1 MGRSFFAYFFRKG
14 AEHMADSDFGLK
26 IGIEGEREFK
36 AGLRDINQQFKVLG
50 SEMKLVESQF
60 NKQDRSV
67 SALTSRN
74 EVLTRQITEQ
84 KEKIELL
91 RKALENSAESFGE
104 NDQRTKQWTVQLN
117 NAQAQLN
124 NMEREL
130 KDNEKAI
137 DGVGDEFQSAEK
149 KADGFGDEVKEA
161 AKKADD
167 ANDRFRKLGDTLKTI
182 GRALAIGLVAI
193 GTAAIAAG
201 TALVGMTVDAAAYAD
216 EMLTQSSI
224 TGMSVE
230 KLQAYSYA
238 ADLVDVSLETMTG
251 SMAKNIKS
259 MSNASQGSAK
269 FAEAYDKLGVS
280 VTNADGTLR
289 DSETVYWEAID
300 ALKGVANETERDA
313 LAMQLFGKSAQDLNP
328 LIEQGSEGIAAL
340 TEEAKRMGAVLSEES
355 IAKLGQFDDSV
366 QRLKQ
371 GSLAAKRVMG
381 TVLLPQLQT
390 LADSGVSLLGQFT
403 SGLVDAGGD
412 FNKISQVIGD
422 TVGGAVNALM
432 QGLPQFIQVGMQII
446 TSIGSALI
454 DNMDIIVDGAKTICT
469 SLLNG
474 LIDALPDL
482 TEGAL
487 DLVLALTR
495 GILDNLPRL
504 VEAAVIMIASLTKGI
519 GDALPELIPAIV
531 KAVIL
536 IVTTLLEN
544 IDQVIEAGMSILLGL
559 IEGII
564 NALPVLIEAMP
575 QLIVAIVECL
585 IENLPQIL
593 FAGVRV
599 IGALIQ
605 GIVGAVPQLSSN
617 MPRVVSS
624 IVSGVSRA
632 ISSVVE
638 IGKNIVSG
646 LWQGIQ
652 SMGQWIQ
659 DKIGS
664 LFRSVINGAKKV
676 LGIHSPSTV
685 FAGIGE
691 NMGLGLGGGFT
702 DAMRS
707 VEEDM
712 KRAIPTKFDGLN
724 IDVGAV
730 AKSPTASKGSNVV
743 ADAGNVENKYEIVIN
758 NPKPEAASD
767 SVRTTLLKHSY
778 GLA

>member
-1 MGRSFFAYFFRKG
+1 MGN
-14 AEHMADSDFGLK
+14 DDFGLK

-36 AGLRDINQQFKVLG
+36 SALRDINQQFKVLG

-60 NKQDRSV
+60 DKQDRSV

-74 EVLTRQITEQ
+74 EVLNRQIAEQ
-84 KEKIELL
+84 KDKVELL
-91 RKALENSAESFGE
+91 RRALENSSDSFGE
-104 NDQRTKQWTVQLN
+104 NDKRTQQWAVQLN

-130 KDNEKAI
+130 KSNEKAI
-137 DGVGDEFQSAEK
+137 DGVGDEFQDAEK

-161 AKKADD
+161 SNKADD

-201 TALVGMTVDAAAYAD
+201 TALVKMTVDAAAYAD

-269 FAEAYDKLGVS
+269 FTEAYKKLGVT

-289 DSETVYWEAID
+289 DSEAVYWEAID
-300 ALKGVANETERDA
+300 ALGQVANETERDA

-328 LIEQGSEGIAAL
+328 LIAQGSEGIAAL
-340 TEEAKRMGAVLSEES
+340 TEEAKRMGAVLSEDA
-355 IAKLGQFDDSV
+355 IARLGQFDDSV

-371 GSLAAKRVMG
+371 GALAAKRVMG

-432 QGLPQFIQVGMQII
+432 QGLPQFIQVGMQIV

-495 GILDNLPRL
+495 GILDNLPKL
-504 VEAAVIMIASLTKGI
+504 VEAAVIMIASLVKGI

-531 KAVIL
+531 KAVVL

-544 IDQVIEAGMSILLGL
+544 IDLIIEAGMSILLGL

-564 NALPVLIEAMP
+564 AAIPVLIEAMP
-575 QLIVAIVECL
+575 QLITAIVECL

-605 GIVGAVPQLSSN
+605 GIVGAIPQLSSSL
-617 MPRVVSS
+617 PRVNTA
-624 IVSGVSRA
+624 IVNGISNA
-632 ISSVVE
+632 ISSVVQ
-638 IGKNIVSG
+638 IGKNIMQG

-664 LFRSVINGAKKV
+664 LLRNVINSAKNV
-676 LGIHSPSTV
+676 LGVHSKSTV
-685 FAGIGE
+685 FAEIGG
-691 NMGLGLGGGFT
+691 NMGLGLGSGFT
-702 DAMRS
+702 DAMKF
-707 VEEDM
+707 VEEDIR
-712 KRAIPTKFDGLN
+712 KAIPTKFDGLN
-724 IDVGAV
+724 IDVNAV
-730 AKSPTASKGSNVV
+730 GKSPSSSNGRESI
-743 ADAGNVENKYEIVIN
+743 AQAGNVENKYEIVIN

-767 SVRTTLLKHSY
+767 SIRTTLLKHSY

>member
-1 MGRSFFAYFFRKG
+1 
-14 AEHMADSDFGLK
+14 MADDFGLK

-36 AGLRDINQQFKVLG
+36 AALKDINQQFKVLG

-60 NKQDRSV
+60 DKQDRSV

-74 EVLTRQITEQ
+74 EVLTRQIAEQ

-91 RKALENSAESFGE
+91 RRALENSAESFGE

-137 DGVGDEFQSAEK
+137 DGVGDEFQDAEK

-161 AKKADD
+161 ANKADD
-167 ANDRFRKLGDTLKTI
+167 ARERFRKLGDTLKTI

-201 TALVGMTVDAAAYAD
+201 TALLKTTVDAAAYAD

-238 ADLVDVSLETMTG
+238 AELVDVSLETMTS

-269 FAEAYDKLGVS
+269 FADAYKELGVS

-289 DSETVYWEAID
+289 DSEAVYWEVID
-300 ALKGVANETERDA
+300 ALGNVSNETERDA

-328 LIEQGSEGIAAL
+328 LIAQGSEGIAAL

-355 IAKLGQFDDSV
+355 IEKLGQFDDSV

-371 GSLAAKRVMG
+371 GSLAAKRVIG

-403 SGLVDAGGD
+403 AGLVDAGGD
-412 FNKISQVIGD
+412 FKKISQVIGD

-432 QGLPQFIQVGMQII
+432 QGLPQFIQVGMQIV

-454 DNMDIIVDGAKTICT
+454 DNMDIIVEGAKTICV
-469 SLLNG
+469 SLLDG
-474 LIDALPDL
+474 LIEALPAIA
-482 TEGAL
+482 EGAL
-487 DLVLALTR
+487 DLVLALAQ
-495 GILDNLPRL
+495 GILDNLPKL
-504 VEAAVIMIASLTKGI
+504 VEAAVLMIASLVKGI
-519 GDALPELIPAIV
+519 GDVLPELIPAIV
-531 KAVIL
+531 KAIVL

-544 IDQVIEAGMSILLGL
+544 MDQVIEAGMSILLGL

-564 NALPVLIEAMP
+564 NAIPVLIEAIP

-599 IGALIQ
+599 IMALIQ
-605 GIVGAVPQLSSN
+605 GIVGAIPQLGSSL
-617 MPRVVSS
+617 PRVNSA
-624 IVSGVSRA
+624 IVNGLSNA
-632 ISSVVE
+632 ISSVVQ
-638 IGKNIVSG
+638 IGKNIIQG

-659 DKIGS
+659 DKIGN
-664 LFRSVINGAKKV
+664 LLRNVINSAKNV
-676 LGIHSPSTV
+676 LGVHSASTV
-685 FAGIGE
+685 FAGIGG
-691 NMGLGLGGGFT
+691 NMGLGLGVGFA

-712 KRAIPTKFDGLN
+712 KKAIPTKFDGLN
-724 IDVGAV
+724 IDVSAV
-730 AKSPTASKGSNVV
+730 TKTPSSLNERAS
-743 ADAGNVENKYEIVIN
+743 AAQAGNVENRYEIVVN
-758 NPKPEAASD
+758 NPKPETASD
-767 SVRTTLLKHSY
+767 SIRTTLLKHSY

>member
-1 MGRSFFAYFFRKG
+1 
-14 AEHMADSDFGLK
+14 MADDFGLK

-36 AGLRDINQQFKVLG
+36 AALKDINQQFKVLG

-60 NKQDRSV
+60 DKQDRSV
-67 SALTSRN
+67 SALTARN

-84 KEKIELL
+84 KDKIELL

-161 AKKADD
+161 ANKSDD
-167 ANDRFRKLGDTLKTI
+167 ANERFRKLGDTLKTI
-182 GRALAIGLVAI
+182 GRALAVGIVAI

-216 EMLTQSSI
+216 DMLTQSSI

-280 VTNADGTLR
+280 VTNTDGTLR
-289 DSETVYWEAID
+289 DSDTVYWEVID
-300 ALKGVANETERDA
+300 ALKGVSNETERDA

-328 LIEQGSEGIAAL
+328 LIAQGSEGIAAL
-340 TEEAKRMGAVLSEES
+340 TEEAKRMGAVLSADAIER
-355 IAKLGQFDDSV
+355 LGQFDDSV

-432 QGLPQFIQVGMQII
+432 QGLPQFIQVGMQIV

-454 DNMDIIVDGAKTICT
+454 DNMDIIVEGAKTIGV

-474 LIDALPDL
+474 LIDALPSL
-482 TEGAL
+482 AEGAL
-487 DLVLALTR
+487 DLVLALAQ
-495 GILDNLPRL
+495 GILDNLPKL
-504 VEAAVIMIASLTKGI
+504 VEAAVTMIASLAKGL

-531 KAVIL
+531 QAVIL

-544 IDQVIEAGMSILLGL
+544 IDQVIEAGISILLGL

-575 QLIVAIVECL
+575 QLITAIVTCL
-585 IENLPQIL
+585 INNLPQIL
-593 FAGVRV
+593 SAGVRV

-605 GIVGAVPQLSSN
+605 GIVGSIPQLSSN

-624 IVSGVSRA
+624 VVSGVSKA
-632 ISSVVE
+632 VASVVDV
-638 IGKNIVSG
+638 GKNIVSG

-664 LFRSVINGAKKV
+664 LFRSVINGAKSV

-691 NMGLGLGGGFT
+691 NMGLGLGVGFT

-707 VEEDM
+707 VEEEM

-730 AKSPTASKGSNVV
+730 VKSPVSSSTSSSA
-743 ADAGNVENKYEIVIN
+743 AQAGNVENKYEIVVN
-758 NPKPEAASD
+758 NPKPEPASD
-767 SVRTTLLKHSY
+767 SIRTTLLKHSY

>member
-1 MGRSFFAYFFRKG
+1 
-14 AEHMADSDFGLK
+14 MADSDFGLK

-36 AGLRDINQQFKVLG
+36 SALRDINQQFKVLG

-84 KEKIELL
+84 KDKIELL

-130 KDNEKAI
+130 QDNEKAI
-137 DGVGDEFQSAEK
+137 DGVGDEFQSAKK

-161 AKKADD
+161 ANKSDD
-167 ANDRFRKLGDTLKTI
+167 ANVRFRKLGDTLKTI

-259 MSNASQGSAK
+259 MSNASQGSVK

-432 QGLPQFIQVGMQII
+432 QGLPQFIQVGMQIV

-454 DNMDIIVDGAKTICT
+454 DNMDIIVEGAKTICT

-474 LIDALPDL
+474 LIEALPDL
-482 TEGAL
+482 AEGAL
-487 DLVLALTR
+487 DLVLALTH
-495 GILDNLPRL
+495 GILDNLPKL

-531 KAVIL
+531 QAVVL
-536 IVTTLLEN
+536 IVMTLLEN

-559 IEGII
+559 VEGII

-743 ADAGNVENKYEIVIN
+743 ADVGNVENKYEIVIN

>member
-1 MGRSFFAYFFRKG
+1 
-14 AEHMADSDFGLK
+14 MADSDFGLK
-26 IGIEGEREFK
+26 IVIEGEREFK
-36 AGLRDINQQFKVLG
+36 SALKDINQQFKVLG

-67 SALTSRN
+67 SALTARN
-74 EVLTRQITEQ
+74 EVLTRQIAEQ

-130 KDNEKAI
+130 KDSEKAI

-167 ANDRFRKLGDTLKTI
+167 ANERFRKLGDTLKTI
-182 GRALAIGLVAI
+182 GRVLAVGIAAI

-201 TALVGMTVDAAAYAD
+201 SALVGMTVDAAAYAD
-216 EMLTQSSI
+216 DMLTQSSI

-269 FAEAYDKLGVS
+269 FADAYKELGVS
-280 VTNADGTLR
+280 VINTDGTLR

-300 ALKGVANETERDA
+300 ALGKVSNETERDA

-355 IAKLGQFDDSV
+355 IEKLSQFDDSV

-432 QGLPQFIQVGMQII
+432 QGLPQFIQVGMQIV
-446 TSIGSALI
+446 TSIGSALV

-474 LIDALPDL
+474 LIEALPDMA
-482 TEGAL
+482 EGAL
-487 DLVLALTR
+487 DLVLALTH
-495 GILDNLPRL
+495 GILDNLPKL

-531 KAVIL
+531 QAIIL

-564 NALPVLIEAMP
+564 NALPELIEAMP
-575 QLIVAIVECL
+575 QLITAIVECL

-593 FAGVRV
+593 SAGVRV

-605 GIVGAVPQLSSN
+605 GIVGSTPQLSSS
-617 MPRVVSS
+617 MSKVAST

-632 ISSVVE
+632 IASVVDV
-638 IGKNIVSG
+638 GKNIVSG

-691 NMGLGLGGGFT
+691 NMGLGLGVGFT

-707 VEEDM
+707 VEEEM
-712 KRAIPTKFDGLN
+712 KRAIPTKFNGLN
-724 IDVGAV
+724 IDVAAV
-730 AKSPTASKGSNVV
+730 AKPSFSANERGAAVQ
-743 ADAGNVENKYEIVIN
+743 AGNVENKYEIVIN

>member
-1 MGRSFFAYFFRKG
+1 
-14 AEHMADSDFGLK
+14 MADSDFGLK

-36 AGLRDINQQFKVLG
+36 AGLKEINQQFKVLG

-67 SALTSRN
+67 SALTARN
-74 EVLTRQITEQ
+74 EVLTRQISEQ
-84 KEKIELL
+84 KDKIKLL
-91 RKALENSAESFGE
+91 RNALENSAESFGE

-269 FAEAYDKLGVS
+269 FADAYNRLGVT
-280 VTNADGTLR
+280 VTNTDGTLR
-289 DSETVYWEAID
+289 DSDTVYWEVID
-300 ALKGVANETERDA
+300 ALKGVSNETERDA

-328 LIEQGSEGIAAL
+328 LIAQGSEGIAAL
-340 TEEAKRMGAVLSEES
+340 TEEAKRMGAVLSADAIER
-355 IAKLGQFDDSV
+355 LGQFDDSV

-432 QGLPQFIQVGMQII
+432 QGLPQFIQVGMQIV

-454 DNMDIIVDGAKTICT
+454 DNMDIIVEGAKTICT

-474 LIDALPDL
+474 LIDALPSL
-482 TEGAL
+482 AEGAL
-487 DLVLALTR
+487 DLVLALAR
-495 GILDNLPRL
+495 GILDNLPKL
-504 VEAAVIMIASLTKGI
+504 VEAAVTMIASLAKGI

-531 KAVIL
+531 QAVIL
-536 IVTTLLEN
+536 IVATLLEN
-544 IDQVIEAGMSILLGL
+544 IDQVIEAGISILLGL

-564 NALPVLIEAMP
+564 NALPILIEAMP
-575 QLIVAIVECL
+575 QLITAIVTCL
-585 IENLPQIL
+585 INNLPQIL
-593 FAGVRV
+593 SAGVRV

-605 GIVGAVPQLSSN
+605 GIVGSIPQLSSN

-624 IVSGVSRA
+624 VVNGITRA
-632 ISSVVE
+632 VASVVDV
-638 IGKNIVSG
+638 GKNIVSG

-664 LFRSVINGAKKV
+664 LFRSVINGAKSV

-691 NMGLGLGGGFT
+691 NMGLGLGVGFT

-707 VEEDM
+707 VEEEM

-724 IDVGAV
+724 IDVGAIV
-730 AKSPTASKGSNVV
+730 KSPVSSSTSSSA
-743 ADAGNVENKYEIVIN
+743 AQAGNVENKYEIVVN
-758 NPKPEAASD
+758 NPKPEPASNNI
-767 SVRTTLLKHSY
+767 RTTLLKHSY

>member
-1 MGRSFFAYFFRKG
+1 
-14 AEHMADSDFGLK
+14 MADSDFGLK

-36 AGLRDINQQFKVLG
+36 SALRDINQQFKVLG

-84 KEKIELL
+84 KDKIELL

-130 KDNEKAI
+130 QDNEKAI
-137 DGVGDEFQSAEK
+137 DGVGDEFQSAKK

-161 AKKADD
+161 ANKSDD
-167 ANDRFRKLGDTLKTI
+167 ANVRFRKLGDTLKTI
-182 GRALAIGLVAI
+182 GRALAVGIVAI

-216 EMLTQSSI
+216 DMLTQSSI

-280 VTNADGTLR
+280 VTNTDGTLR
-289 DSETVYWEAID
+289 DSDTVYWEVID
-300 ALKGVANETERDA
+300 ALKGVSNETERDA

-328 LIEQGSEGIAAL
+328 LIAQGSEGIAAL
-340 TEEAKRMGAVLSEES
+340 TEEAKRMGAVLSADAIER
-355 IAKLGQFDDSV
+355 LGQFDDSV

-432 QGLPQFIQVGMQII
+432 QGLPQFIQVGMQIV

-454 DNMDIIVDGAKTICT
+454 DNMDIIVEGAKTIGV

-474 LIDALPDL
+474 LIDALPSL
-482 TEGAL
+482 AEGAF
-487 DLVLALTR
+487 DLVLALAQ
-495 GILDNLPRL
+495 GILDNLPKL
-504 VEAAVIMIASLTKGI
+504 VEAAVTMIASLAKGL

-531 KAVIL
+531 QAVIL

-544 IDQVIEAGMSILLGL
+544 IDQVIEAGISILLGL

-575 QLIVAIVECL
+575 QLITAIVTCL
-585 IENLPQIL
+585 INNLPQIL
-593 FAGVRV
+593 SAGVRV

-605 GIVGAVPQLSSN
+605 GIVGSIPQLSSN

-624 IVSGVSRA
+624 VVSGVSKA
-632 ISSVVE
+632 VASVVDV
-638 IGKNIVSG
+638 GKNIVSG

-664 LFRSVINGAKKV
+664 LFRSVINGAKSV

-691 NMGLGLGGGFT
+691 NMGLGLGVGFT

-707 VEEDM
+707 VEEEM

-730 AKSPTASKGSNVV
+730 VKSPVSSSTSSSA
-743 ADAGNVENKYEIVIN
+743 AQAGNVENKYEIVVN
-758 NPKPEAASD
+758 NPKPEPASD
-767 SVRTTLLKHSY
+767 SIRTTLLKHSY

>member
-1 MGRSFFAYFFRKG
+1 
-14 AEHMADSDFGLK
+14 MADDFGLK

-36 AGLRDINQQFKVLG
+36 AGLKDINQQFKVLG

-60 NKQDRSV
+60 DKQDRSV

-84 KEKIELL
+84 KDKIELL

-161 AKKADD
+161 ANKSDD
-167 ANDRFRKLGDTLKTI
+167 ANERFRKLSDTLKTI
-182 GRALAIGLVAI
+182 GRALAIGVVAI

-216 EMLTQSSI
+216 DMLTQSSI
-224 TGMSVE
+224 TGISVE

-269 FAEAYDKLGVS
+269 FAEAYQKLGVS
-280 VTNADGTLR
+280 VTNADGSLR

-300 ALKGVANETERDA
+300 ALGKVSNETERDA

-328 LIEQGSEGIAAL
+328 LIAQGSEGIAAL
-340 TEEAKRMGAVLSEES
+340 TEEAKRMGAVLSQES
-355 IAKLGQFDDSV
+355 IKKLGQFDDSI

-432 QGLPQFIQVGMQII
+432 QGLPQFILVGMQIV

-454 DNMDIIVDGAKTICT
+454 DNMDIIVEGAKTICT

-482 TEGAL
+482 TTGAL

-495 GILDNLPRL
+495 GILENLPQL
-504 VEAAVIMIASLTKGI
+504 VETAVIMIASLTKGI

-531 KAVIL
+531 QAVVL
-536 IVTTLLEN
+536 IVSTLLEN

-575 QLIVAIVECL
+575 QLITAIVECL
-585 IENLPQIL
+585 VENLPQIL
-593 FAGVRV
+593 FAGVR
-599 IGALIQ
+599 IIMALIQ
-605 GIVGAVPQLSSN
+605 GIVGSIPQLSSN
-617 MPRVVSS
+617 MPKVVSS
-624 IVSGVSRA
+624 IVSGLSNA
-632 ISSVVE
+632 ISSVVQ
-638 IGKNIVSG
+638 IGKNIMQG

-659 DKIGS
+659 DKIGN
-664 LFRSVINGAKKV
+664 LLRNVINSAKNV
-676 LGIHSPSTV
+676 LGVHSASTV
-685 FAGIGE
+685 FADIGG
-691 NMGLGLGGGFT
+691 NMGLGLGVGFA
-702 DAMRS
+702 DAMRF
-707 VEEDM
+707 VEEDI
-712 KRAIPTKFDGLN
+712 KKAIPTKFDGLN
-724 IDVGAV
+724 IDVAAATKIPAASNERSAAV
-730 AKSPTASKGSNVV
+730 Q
-743 ADAGNVENKYEIVIN
+743 AGNVENKYEIVIN

>member
-1 MGRSFFAYFFRKG
+1 
-14 AEHMADSDFGLK
+14 MADDFGLK

-36 AGLRDINQQFKVLG
+36 AALKDINQQFKVLG

-60 NKQDRSV
+60 DKQDRSV
-67 SALTSRN
+67 SALTARN

-84 KEKIELL
+84 KDKIELL
-91 RKALENSAESFGE
+91 RRALENSAESFGE

-161 AKKADD
+161 ANKSDD
-167 ANDRFRKLGDTLKTI
+167 ANERFRKLGDTLKTI
-182 GRALAIGLVAI
+182 GRALAVGIVAI

-216 EMLTQSSI
+216 DMLTQSSI

-280 VTNADGTLR
+280 VTNTDGTLR
-289 DSETVYWEAID
+289 DSDTVYWEAID
-300 ALKGVANETERDA
+300 ALGKVSNETERDA

-328 LIEQGSEGIAAL
+328 LIAQGSEGIAAL

-355 IAKLGQFDDSV
+355 IEKLGQFDDSV
-366 QRLKQ
+366 QRLQQ

-381 TVLLPQLQT
+381 SVLLPQLQT

-432 QGLPQFIQVGMQII
+432 QGLPQFIQVGMQIV

-454 DNMDIIVDGAKTICT
+454 DNMDIVVDGAKTICT

-474 LIDALPDL
+474 LIEALPDL

-495 GILDNLPRL
+495 GILDNLPKL

-531 KAVIL
+531 KAVVL
-536 IVTTLLEN
+536 IVATLLEN

-564 NALPVLIEAMP
+564 NALPELIEAMP
-575 QLIVAIVECL
+575 QLIAAIVECL

-593 FAGVRV
+593 TAGVRV

-605 GIVGAVPQLSSN
+605 GIVGSAPQLSSS
-617 MPRVVSS
+617 MSKVVST
-624 IVSGVSRA
+624 IVNGLSRA
-632 ISSVVE
+632 VASVVDV
-638 IGKNIVSG
+638 GKNIVSG

-659 DKIGS
+659 DKIGG
-664 LFRSVINGAKKV
+664 LFRSVINGTKNV

-691 NMGLGLGGGFT
+691 NMGLGLGAGFT
-702 DAMRS
+702 NSMRS
-707 VEEDM
+707 VEEEM
-712 KRAIPTKFDGLN
+712 KRAIPTRFDGLN

-730 AKSPTASKGSNVV
+730 MKTPSTTNTSGS
-743 ADAGNVENKYEIVIN
+743 AAQAGNVENKYEIVIN
-758 NPKPEAASD
+758 NPKPVVASD
-767 SVRTTLLKHSY
+767 SIRTTLLKHSY

>member
-1 MGRSFFAYFFRKG
+1 
-14 AEHMADSDFGLK
+14 MANSDFGLK

-36 AGLRDINQQFKVLG
+36 SALRDINQQFKVLG

-60 NKQDRSV
+60 DKQDRSV

-84 KEKIELL
+84 KDKIELL

-130 KDNEKAI
+130 KDNETAI
-137 DGVGDEFQSAEK
+137 DGVSDEFQSAEK

-161 AKKADD
+161 ANKSDD
-167 ANDRFRKLGDTLKTI
+167 ANERFRKLGDTLKTI

-201 TALVGMTVDAAAYAD
+201 TALVGMTVEAAAYAD
-216 EMLTQSSI
+216 DMLTQSSI
-224 TGMSVE
+224 TGISVE

-340 TEEAKRMGAVLSEES
+340 TEEAKRMGAVLSTES
-355 IAKLGQFDDSV
+355 IEKLGQFDDSV

-432 QGLPQFIQVGMQII
+432 QGLPQFIQVGMQIV

-482 TEGAL
+482 TAGAL

-504 VEAAVIMIASLTKGI
+504 VEAAVIMIASLTKGV

-531 KAVIL
+531 QAVVL

-575 QLIVAIVECL
+575 QLITAIVECL
-585 IENLPQIL
+585 VENLPQIL
-593 FAGVRV
+593 FAGVR
-599 IGALIQ
+599 IIMALIQ
-605 GIVGAVPQLSSN
+605 GIVGSIPQLSSN
-617 MPRVVSS
+617 MPKVVSS
-624 IVSGVSRA
+624 IVNGVSRA

-638 IGKNIVSG
+638 IGKNIVQG

-659 DKIGS
+659 DKIGN
-664 LFRSVINGAKKV
+664 LLRNVINSAKNV
-676 LGIHSPSTV
+676 LGVHSASTV
-685 FAGIGE
+685 FADIGG
-691 NMGLGLGGGFT
+691 NMGLGLGVGFA
-702 DAMRS
+702 DAMRF
-707 VEEDM
+707 VEEDI
-712 KRAIPTKFDGLN
+712 KKAIPTKFDGLN
-724 IDVGAV
+724 IDVSA
-730 AKSPTASKGSNVV
+730 ATRTLSASNERS
-743 ADAGNVENKYEIVIN
+743 AAAQAGNVENKYEIVIN

>member
-1 MGRSFFAYFFRKG
+1 
-14 AEHMADSDFGLK
+14 MADDFGLK

-36 AGLRDINQQFKVLG
+36 AALKDINQQFKVLG

-60 NKQDRSV
+60 DKQDRSV
-67 SALTSRN
+67 SALTARN

-84 KEKIELL
+84 KDKIELL

-161 AKKADD
+161 ANKSDD
-167 ANDRFRKLGDTLKTI
+167 ANERFRKLGDTLKTI
-182 GRALAIGLVAI
+182 GRALAVGIVAI

-216 EMLTQSSI
+216 DMLTQSSI

-280 VTNADGTLR
+280 VTNTDGTLR
-289 DSETVYWEAID
+289 DSDTVYWEVID
-300 ALKGVANETERDA
+300 ALKGVSNETERDA

-328 LIEQGSEGIAAL
+328 LIAQGSEGIAAL
-340 TEEAKRMGAVLSEES
+340 TEEAKRMGAVLSADAIER
-355 IAKLGQFDDSV
+355 LGQFDDSV

-432 QGLPQFIQVGMQII
+432 QGLPQFIQVGMQIV

-454 DNMDIIVDGAKTICT
+454 DNMDIIVEGAKTIGV

-474 LIDALPDL
+474 LIDALPSL
-482 TEGAL
+482 AEGAF
-487 DLVLALTR
+487 DLVLALAQ
-495 GILDNLPRL
+495 GILDNLPKL
-504 VEAAVIMIASLTKGI
+504 VEAAVTMIASLAKGL

-531 KAVIL
+531 QAVIL

-544 IDQVIEAGMSILLGL
+544 IDQVIEAGISILLGL

-575 QLIVAIVECL
+575 QLITAIVTCL
-585 IENLPQIL
+585 INNLPQIL
-593 FAGVRV
+593 SAGVRV

-605 GIVGAVPQLSSN
+605 GIVGSIPQLSSN

-624 IVSGVSRA
+624 VVSGVSKA
-632 ISSVVE
+632 VASVVDV
-638 IGKNIVSG
+638 GKNIVSG

-664 LFRSVINGAKKV
+664 LFRSVINGAKSV

-691 NMGLGLGGGFT
+691 NMGLGLGVGFT

-707 VEEDM
+707 VEEEM

-730 AKSPTASKGSNVV
+730 VKSPVSSSTSSSA
-743 ADAGNVENKYEIVIN
+743 AQAGNVENKYEIVVN
-758 NPKPEAASD
+758 NPKPEPASD
-767 SVRTTLLKHSY
+767 SIRTTLLKHSY

>member
-1 MGRSFFAYFFRKG
+1 
-14 AEHMADSDFGLK
+14 MADSDFGLK

-36 AGLRDINQQFKVLG
+36 AGLKEINQQFKVLG

-67 SALTSRN
+67 SALTARN
-74 EVLTRQITEQ
+74 EVLTRQISEQ
-84 KEKIELL
+84 KDKIELL
-91 RKALENSAESFGE
+91 RNALENSAESFGE

-269 FAEAYDKLGVS
+269 FADAYNRLGVT
-280 VTNADGTLR
+280 VTNTDGTLR
-289 DSETVYWEAID
+289 DSDTVYWEVID
-300 ALKGVANETERDA
+300 ALKGVSNETERDA

-328 LIEQGSEGIAAL
+328 LIAQGSEGIAAL
-340 TEEAKRMGAVLSEES
+340 TEEAKRMGAVLSADAIER
-355 IAKLGQFDDSV
+355 LGQFDDSV

-432 QGLPQFIQVGMQII
+432 QGLPQFIQVGMQIV

-454 DNMDIIVDGAKTICT
+454 DNMDIIVEGAKTICT

-474 LIDALPDL
+474 LIDALPSL
-482 TEGAL
+482 AEGAL
-487 DLVLALTR
+487 DLVLALAR
-495 GILDNLPRL
+495 GILENLPKL
-504 VEAAVIMIASLTKGI
+504 VEAAVTMIASLAKGL

-531 KAVIL
+531 QAVIL
-536 IVTTLLEN
+536 IVETLLEN

-564 NALPVLIEAMP
+564 GALPVLIEAMP
-575 QLIVAIVECL
+575 QLIMAIVTCL
-585 IENLPQIL
+585 INNLPQIL
-593 FAGVRV
+593 TAGIRV
-599 IGALIQ
+599 IMALIQ
-605 GIVGAVPQLSSN
+605 GIVGSIPQLSSN

-624 IVSGVSRA
+624 IVNGVSRA
-632 ISSVVE
+632 VASVVDV
-638 IGKNIVSG
+638 GKNIVSG
-646 LWQGIQ
+646 LWKGIQ

-659 DKIGS
+659 DKIGN
-664 LFRSVINGAKKV
+664 LFRSVINGAKSV

-691 NMGLGLGGGFT
+691 NMGLGLGVGFT
-702 DAMRS
+702 DAMRF
-707 VEEDM
+707 VEEEM
-712 KRAIPTKFDGLN
+712 KRAIPTKFAGLN
-724 IDVGAV
+724 IDVGAIGTTPS
-730 AKSPTASKGSNVV
+730 AIKGSNV
-743 ADAGNVENKYEIVIN
+743 AAQTGNVENKYEIVIN
-758 NPKPEAASD
+758 NPKAEPASG

>member
-1 MGRSFFAYFFRKG
+1 
-14 AEHMADSDFGLK
+14 MADADFGVL
-26 IGIEGEREFK
+26 IGVEGEREFK
-36 AGLRDINQQFKVLG
+36 SALRDINQQFKVLG

-60 NKQDRSV
+60 DKQDRSV

-84 KEKIELL
+84 KDKVELL
-91 RKALENSAESFGE
+91 RRALENSSDSFGE
-104 NDQRTKQWTVQLN
+104 NDKRTQQWAVQLN

-124 NMEREL
+124 NMGREL
-130 KDNEKAI
+130 KSNEKAI
-137 DGVGDEFQSAEK
+137 DGVGDEFQDAEK
-149 KADGFGDEVKEA
+149 KADGFGDEVKDVA
-161 AKKADD
+161 NKADD
-167 ANDRFRKLGDTLKTI
+167 ANGRFARLGDVLKTV
-182 GRALAIGLVAI
+182 GRALAVGIVAI

-201 TALVGMTVDAAAYAD
+201 AALVKMSVDAAAYAD

-230 KLQAYSYA
+230 RLQAYSYA
-238 ADLVDVSLETMTG
+238 ADLVDVSLETVTG

-259 MSNASQGSAK
+259 MSNAAQGSSK

-300 ALKGVANETERDA
+300 ALKGVSNETERDA

-328 LIEQGSEGIAAL
+328 LIEQGSAGIAAL

-390 LADSGVSLLGQFT
+390 LADDGVSLLGQFT
-403 SGLVDAGGD
+403 SGLAAAGGD
-412 FNKISQVIGD
+412 FNKISQVIGE
-422 TVGGAVNALM
+422 TVGGAVDSIM
-432 QGLPQFIQVGMQII
+432 QSLPQFVQVGMQIV

-454 DNMDIIVDGAKTICT
+454 DNMDIIVDGAKTICL
-469 SLLNG
+469 SLLEG
-474 LIDALPDL
+474 LIAALPDIA
-482 TEGAL
+482 EGAL
-487 DLVLALTR
+487 DLVLALTQ
-495 GILDNLPRL
+495 GILDNLPKL
-504 VEAAVIMIASLTKGI
+504 VEVALVIITSLATGL
-519 GDALPELIPAIV
+519 GNALPDLIPAIV
-531 KAVIL
+531 KAIVL
-536 IVTTLLEN
+536 IVATLLEN
-544 IDQVIEAGMSILLGL
+544 IDLIIEAGMSILLGF

-564 NALPVLIEAMP
+564 NALPALIEAMP
-575 QLIVAIVECL
+575 QLITAIVECL

-624 IVSGVSRA
+624 VVNGVSKA
-632 ISSVVE
+632 IASVVD
-638 IGKNIVSG
+638 IGRNIIQG

-659 DKIGS
+659 DKIGN
-664 LFRSVINGAKKV
+664 LLRSVINGAKNV
-676 LGIHSPSTV
+676 LGVHSASTV
-685 FAGIGE
+685 FAGIGG
-691 NMGLGLGGGFT
+691 NMGLGLGVGFT
-702 DAMRS
+702 DAMQS

-712 KRAIPTKFDGLN
+712 KRAIPTKFDRLN

-730 AKSPTASKGSNVV
+730 DRYPSTAKDNGS
-743 ADAGNVENKYEIVIN
+743 AAQAGSVENKYEIVIN
-758 NPKPEAASD
+758 NPKQEAASD
-767 SVRTTLLKHSY
+767 SIRTTLLKYSY

>member
-1 MGRSFFAYFFRKG
+1 
-14 AEHMADSDFGLK
+14 MADSDFGLK

-36 AGLRDINQQFKVLG
+36 AGLKDINQQFKVLG

-60 NKQDRSV
+60 DKQDRSV
-67 SALTSRN
+67 SALTARN
-74 EVLTRQITEQ
+74 EVLTRQISEQ

-167 ANDRFRKLGDTLKTI
+167 ANDRFRKLGDTLKTV

-201 TALVGMTVDAAAYAD
+201 TALVNMTVDAAAYAD

-269 FAEAYDKLGVS
+269 FADAYNRLGVT
-280 VTNADGTLR
+280 VTNTDGTLR
-289 DSETVYWEAID
+289 DSDTVYWEVID
-300 ALKGVANETERDA
+300 ALKGVSNETERDA

-328 LIEQGSEGIAAL
+328 LIAQGSEGIASL
-340 TEEAKRMGAVLSEES
+340 TEEAKRMGAVLSEDS
-355 IAKLGQFDDSV
+355 IARLGQFDDSV

-432 QGLPQFIQVGMQII
+432 QGLPQFIQVGMQIV
-446 TSIGSALI
+446 TSIGTALI
-454 DNMDIIVDGAKTICT
+454 DNMDIIVEGAKTICT

-474 LIDALPDL
+474 LIDALPSL
-482 TEGAL
+482 AEGAL
-487 DLVLALTR
+487 DLVLALAQ
-495 GILDNLPRL
+495 GILDNLPKL
-504 VEAAVIMIASLTKGI
+504 VEAAVTMIASLAKGI
-519 GDALPELIPAIV
+519 GDALPDLIPAIV
-531 KAVIL
+531 QAVIL

-544 IDQVIEAGMSILLGL
+544 IDQVIEAGISILLGL

-575 QLIVAIVECL
+575 QLITAIVACL
-585 IENLPQIL
+585 INNLPQIL
-593 FAGVRV
+593 SAGVRV

-605 GIVGAVPQLSSN
+605 GIVGSIPQLSSN

-624 IVSGVSRA
+624 IVNGVSRA
-632 ISSVVE
+632 ISSAVDV
-638 IGKNIVSG
+638 GKNIVSG

-659 DKIGS
+659 DKIGN
-664 LFRSVINGAKKV
+664 LFRSVINGAKSV

-691 NMGLGLGGGFT
+691 NMGLGLGVGFT

-707 VEEDM
+707 VEEEM

-724 IDVGAV
+724 IDVGAIGTIPS
-730 AKSPTASKGSNVV
+730 AAKGSNV
-743 ADAGNVENKYEIVIN
+743 AAQTGNVENKYEIVIN
-758 NPKPEAASD
+758 NPKPEPASD
-767 SVRTTLLKHSY
+767 SIRTTLLKHSY

>member
-1 MGRSFFAYFFRKG
+1 
-14 AEHMADSDFGLK
+14 MADSDIGVL

-36 AGLRDINQQFKVLG
+36 AALKDINQQFKVLG

-60 NKQDRSV
+60 DKQDRSV

-84 KEKIELL
+84 KDKIELL
-91 RKALENSAESFGE
+91 RRALENSAESFGE

-201 TALVGMTVDAAAYAD
+201 SALVGMTVDAAAYAD

-340 TEEAKRMGAVLSEES
+340 TAEAKRMGAVLSEES

-446 TSIGSALI
+446 TSIGNALI

-504 VEAAVIMIASLTKGI
+504 VEAAIIMIASLTKGI

-531 KAVIL
+531 QAVVL
-536 IVTTLLEN
+536 IVITLLEN
-544 IDQVIEAGMSILLGL
+544 IDLIIEAGMSILLGL

-605 GIVGAVPQLSSN
+605 GIVGSIPQLSSN

-624 IVSGVSRA
+624 VVNGVSRA

-664 LFRSVINGAKKV
+664 LFRSVINGAKSV

-691 NMGLGLGGGFT
+691 NMGLGLGVGFT

-707 VEEDM
+707 VEEEM
-712 KRAIPTKFDGLN
+712 KRAIPIKFDGLN
-724 IDVGAV
+724 IDVAAV
-730 AKSPTASKGSNVV
+730 AKSPSSSNERGS
-743 ADAGNVENKYEIVIN
+743 AAQAGNVENKYEIVIN
-758 NPKPEAASD
+758 NPKPETASD
-767 SVRTTLLKHSY
+767 SIRTTLLKHSY

>member
-1 MGRSFFAYFFRKG
+1 
-14 AEHMADSDFGLK
+14 MADSDFGLK
-26 IGIEGEREFK
+26 IGIEGEREFRAALK
-36 AGLRDINQQFKVLG
+36 DINQQFKVLG

-67 SALTSRN
+67 SALTARN
-74 EVLTRQITEQ
+74 EVLTRQISEQ
-84 KEKIELL
+84 KDKIELL

-182 GRALAIGLVAI
+182 GRALAVGIAAI

-201 TALVGMTVDAAAYAD
+201 SALVGMTVDAAAYAD
-216 EMLTQSSI
+216 DMLTQSSI

-412 FNKISQVIGD
+412 FNKISLVIGD

-432 QGLPQFIQVGMQII
+432 QGLPQFIQVGMQIV

-454 DNMDIIVDGAKTICT
+454 DNMDIIIEGAKTICT

-474 LIDALPDL
+474 LIEALPDL

-487 DLVLALTR
+487 DLVLALTQ
-495 GILDNLPRL
+495 GILENLPKL
-504 VEAAVIMIASLTKGI
+504 VETAVIMIASLTKGI

-531 KAVIL
+531 QAVVL

-605 GIVGAVPQLSSN
+605 GIIGAVPQLSSN
-617 MPRVVSS
+617 MPKVVST
-624 IVSGVSRA
+624 IVNGVSRA
-632 ISSVVE
+632 VASVVDV
-638 IGKNIVSG
+638 GKNIVSG

-664 LFRSVINGAKKV
+664 LFRSVINGAKSV

-691 NMGLGLGGGFT
+691 NMGLGLGVGFT

-707 VEEDM
+707 VEEEM

-724 IDVGAV
+724 IDVSAF
-730 AKSPTASKGSNVV
+730 AKSPSSSNERGSVV
-743 ADAGNVENKYEIVIN
+743 QAGNVENKYEIVIN
-758 NPKPEAASD
+758 NPKPEVASD
-767 SVRTTLLKHSY
+767 SIRTTLLKHSY

>member
-1 MGRSFFAYFFRKG
+1 
-14 AEHMADSDFGLK
+14 MADSDFGLK

-36 AGLRDINQQFKVLG
+36 AALKDINQQFKVLG

-60 NKQDRSV
+60 DKQDRSV
-67 SALTSRN
+67 SALTARN

-91 RKALENSAESFGE
+91 RRALENSAESFGE

-161 AKKADD
+161 ANKSDD
-167 ANDRFRKLGDTLKTI
+167 ANERFRKLGDTLKTI
-182 GRALAIGLVAI
+182 GRALAVGIAAI

-216 EMLTQSSI
+216 DMLTQSSI

-269 FAEAYDKLGVS
+269 FADAYKELGVS

-289 DSETVYWEAID
+289 DSETVYWEVID
-300 ALKGVANETERDA
+300 ALKGVSNETERDA
-313 LAMQLFGKSAQDLNP
+313 LAMQLFGKTAQDLNP
-328 LIEQGSEGIAAL
+328 LIAQGSEGIAAL

-355 IAKLGQFDDSV
+355 IEKLGQFDDSV

-371 GSLAAKRVMG
+371 GALAAKRVMG

-432 QGLPQFIQVGMQII
+432 QGLPQFIQVGMQIV

-454 DNMDIIVDGAKTICT
+454 DK
-469 SLLNG
+469 
-474 LIDALPDL
+474 
-482 TEGAL
+482 
-487 DLVLALTR
+487 
-495 GILDNLPRL
+495 
-504 VEAAVIMIASLTKGI
+504 
-519 GDALPELIPAIV
+519 
-531 KAVIL
+531 
-536 IVTTLLEN
+536 
-544 IDQVIEAGMSILLGL
+544 
-559 IEGII
+559 
-564 NALPVLIEAMP
+564 
-575 QLIVAIVECL
+575 
-585 IENLPQIL
+585 
-593 FAGVRV
+593 
-599 IGALIQ
+599 
-605 GIVGAVPQLSSN
+605 GAVP
-617 MPRVVSS
+617 
-624 IVSGVSRA
+624 A
-632 ISSVVE
+632 WESV
-638 IGKNIVSG
+638 
-646 LWQGIQ
+646 
-652 SMGQWIQ
+652 
-659 DKIGS
+659 D
-664 LFRSVINGAKKV
+664 
-676 LGIHSPSTV
+676 
-685 FAGIGE
+685 
-691 NMGLGLGGGFT
+691 
-702 DAMRS
+702 
-707 VEEDM
+707 
-712 KRAIPTKFDGLN
+712 
-724 IDVGAV
+724 
-730 AKSPTASKGSNVV
+730 
-743 ADAGNVENKYEIVIN
+743 
-758 NPKPEAASD
+758 
-767 SVRTTLLKHSY
+767 
-778 GLA
+778 

>member
-1 MGRSFFAYFFRKG
+1 MP
-14 AEHMADSDFGLK
+14 SDFGLK

-36 AGLRDINQQFKVLG
+36 AALKDINQQFKVLG

-60 NKQDRSV
+60 DKQDRSV
-67 SALTSRN
+67 SALTARN

-104 NDQRTKQWTVQLN
+104 NDQRTQQWTVQLN

-167 ANDRFRKLGDTLKTI
+167 ANDRFRKLGETLKTI
-182 GRALAIGLVAI
+182 GRALAVGLVAI
-193 GTAAIAAG
+193 GTAVIAAG

-230 KLQAYSYA
+230 SLQAYSYA

-269 FAEAYDKLGVS
+269 FADAYKELGVS
-280 VTNADGTLR
+280 VTNTDGTLR

-300 ALKGVANETERDA
+300 ALGQVANETERDA

-328 LIEQGSEGIAAL
+328 LIAQGSEGIAAL
-340 TEEAKRMGAVLSEES
+340 TEEAKRMGAVLSEDS
-355 IAKLGQFDDSV
+355 IEKLGEFDDSV

-432 QGLPQFIQVGMQII
+432 QGLPQFIQVGLQIVS
-446 TSIGSALI
+446 SIGNALI
-454 DNMDIIVDGAKTICT
+454 DNMDLIVEGARAICT

-482 TEGAL
+482 TAGAL

-504 VEAAVIMIASLTKGI
+504 VEAAVTMIASLTKGI

-531 KAVIL
+531 KAVVL
-536 IVTTLLEN
+536 IVSTLLAN

-564 NALPVLIEAMP
+564 AAIPVLIEALP
-575 QLIVAIVECL
+575 QLITAIVECL
-585 IENLPQIL
+585 MENLPQIL
-593 FAGVRV
+593 FAGVQV

-605 GIVGAVPQLSSN
+605 GIVGSTPQLSSN
-617 MPRVVSS
+617 MPRVVST
-624 IVSGVSRA
+624 IVNGISNA
-632 ISSVVE
+632 ISSVVQ
-638 IGKNIVSG
+638 IGKNIVQG

-664 LFRSVINGAKKV
+664 LFRSVINGAKSV

-691 NMGLGLGGGFT
+691 NMGLGLGSGFT
-702 DAMRS
+702 DAMAG
-707 VEEDM
+707 VERDM
-712 KRAIPTKFDGLN
+712 TNAIPTSFDL
-724 IDVGAV
+724 DVNADYPRKEANPLGTV
-730 AKSPTASKGSNVV
+730 AKRIVEHTGTIRIEGVTDEGIMTKVV
-743 ADAGNVENKYEIVIN
+743 DFLIGELRQEV
-758 NPKPEAASD
+758 
-767 SVRTTLLKHSY
+767 
-778 GLA
+778 LA

>member
-1 MGRSFFAYFFRKG
+1 
-14 AEHMADSDFGLK
+14 MADSDFGLK

-36 AGLRDINQQFKVLG
+36 SALRDINQQFKVLG

-84 KEKIELL
+84 KDKIELL
-91 RKALENSAESFGE
+91 RRALENSAESFGE

-269 FAEAYDKLGVS
+269 FAKAYDKLGVS

-432 QGLPQFIQVGMQII
+432 QGLPQFIQVGMQIV

-454 DNMDIIVDGAKTICT
+454 DNMDIIVEGAETICT

-504 VEAAVIMIASLTKGI
+504 VEAAIIMIASLTKGI

-531 KAVIL
+531 QAVVL
-536 IVTTLLEN
+536 IVITLLEN
-544 IDQVIEAGMSILLGL
+544 IDLIIEAGMSILLGL

-564 NALPVLIEAMP
+564 NAIPVLIEAIP
-575 QLIVAIVECL
+575 QLITAIVECL

-624 IVSGVSRA
+624 IVNGVSRA
-632 ISSVVE
+632 IASVVD
-638 IGKNIVSG
+638 IGKNIIQG

-659 DKIGS
+659 DKIGN
-664 LFRSVINGAKKV
+664 LLRNVINSAKNV
-676 LGIHSPSTV
+676 LGVHSASTV
-685 FAGIGE
+685 FAGIGG
-691 NMGLGLGGGFT
+691 NMGLGLGVGFA
-702 DAMRS
+702 DAMRT

-712 KRAIPTKFDGLN
+712 KRVIPTKFDGLN
-724 IDVGAV
+724 IDVAAV
-730 AKSPTASKGSNVV
+730 TKTPSFLNGSTS
-743 ADAGNVENKYEIVIN
+743 AAQAGNVENKYEIVIN

-767 SVRTTLLKHSY
+767 SIRTTLLKHSY

>member
-1 MGRSFFAYFFRKG
+1 MP
-14 AEHMADSDFGLK
+14 DSDFGVR
-26 IGIEGEREFK
+26 IGIEGEREFRAALK
-36 AGLRDINQQFKVLG
+36 DINQQFKVLG

-60 NKQDRSV
+60 DKQDRSV
-67 SALTSRN
+67 SALTARN
-74 EVLTRQITEQ
+74 EVLTRQIAEQ

-167 ANDRFRKLGDTLKTI
+167 ANDRFRKLGDTLKTV

-269 FAEAYDKLGVS
+269 FADAYNRLGVT
-280 VTNADGTLR
+280 VTNTDGTLR
-289 DSETVYWEAID
+289 DSDTVYWEVID
-300 ALKGVANETERDA
+300 ALKGVSNETERDA

-328 LIEQGSEGIAAL
+328 LIAQGSEGIAAL
-340 TEEAKRMGAVLSEES
+340 TEEAKRMGAVLSEDS
-355 IAKLGQFDDSV
+355 IARLGQFDDSV

-432 QGLPQFIQVGMQII
+432 QGLPQFIQVGMQIV
-446 TSIGSALI
+446 TSIGTALI
-454 DNMDIIVDGAKTICT
+454 DNMDIIVEGAKTICD

-474 LIDALPDL
+474 LIDALPSL
-482 TEGAL
+482 AEGAL
-487 DLVLALTR
+487 DLVLALAR
-495 GILDNLPRL
+495 GILENLPKL
-504 VEAAVIMIASLTKGI
+504 VEAAVTMIASLAKGL

-531 KAVIL
+531 QAVIL
-536 IVTTLLEN
+536 IVATLLEN

-575 QLIVAIVECL
+575 QLITAIVTCL

-593 FAGVRV
+593 SAGVRV
-599 IGALIQ
+599 IMALIQ
-605 GIVGAVPQLSSN
+605 GIVGSIPQLSSN

-624 IVSGVSRA
+624 IVNGVSKA
-632 ISSVVE
+632 IASVVN
-638 IGKNIVSG
+638 IGKNIVQG

-664 LFRSVINGAKKV
+664 LFRSVINGAKSV

-691 NMGLGLGGGFT
+691 NMGLGLGVGFT

-707 VEEDM
+707 VEEEM

-730 AKSPTASKGSNVV
+730 VKSPVSTNTSGSTTQ
-743 ADAGNVENKYEIVIN
+743 AGNVENKYEIVIN
-758 NPKPEAASD
+758 NPRPEPASG
-767 SVRTTLLKHSY
+767 SIRTTLLKHSY

>member
-1 MGRSFFAYFFRKG
+1 
-14 AEHMADSDFGLK
+14 MADSDFGLK
-26 IGIEGEREFK
+26 IGIEGEREFRAALK
-36 AGLRDINQQFKVLG
+36 DINQQFKVLG

-60 NKQDRSV
+60 DKQDRSV
-67 SALTSRN
+67 SALTARN
-74 EVLTRQITEQ
+74 EVLTRQISEQ
-84 KEKIELL
+84 KDKIELL
-91 RKALENSAESFGE
+91 RNALENSSESFGE

-201 TALVGMTVDAAAYAD
+201 SALVNMTVDAAAYAD

-269 FAEAYDKLGVS
+269 FADAYDKLGVS

-328 LIEQGSEGIAAL
+328 LIAQGSEGIAAL
-340 TEEAKRMGAVLSEES
+340 TEEAKHMGAVLSADAIER
-355 IAKLGQFDDSV
+355 LGQFDDSV

-432 QGLPQFIQVGMQII
+432 QGLPQFIQVGMQIVN
-446 TSIGSALI
+446 SIGSTLI
-454 DNMDIIVDGAKTICT
+454 ENMDIIVDGAKTICT

-474 LIDALPDL
+474 LIDALPSL
-482 TEGAL
+482 AEGAL
-487 DLVLALTR
+487 DLVLALAQ
-495 GILDNLPRL
+495 GILENLPKL
-504 VEAAVIMIASLTKGI
+504 VEAAVTMIASLAKGI
-519 GDALPELIPAIV
+519 GDALPDLIPAIV
-531 KAVIL
+531 QAVIL
-536 IVTTLLEN
+536 IVATLLEN
-544 IDQVIEAGMSILLGL
+544 IDQVIEAGISILLGL

-575 QLIVAIVECL
+575 QLIMAIVECL

-593 FAGVRV
+593 SAGVRV
-599 IGALIQ
+599 IMALIQ
-605 GIVGAVPQLSSN
+605 GIVGSIPQLSSN

-624 IVSGVSRA
+624 VVNGISRA
-632 ISSVVE
+632 VSSVVDV
-638 IGKNIVSG
+638 GKNIVSG

-664 LFRSVINGAKKV
+664 LFRSVINGAKSV

-691 NMGLGLGGGFT
+691 NMGLGLGVGFT

-707 VEEDM
+707 VEEEM

-724 IDVGAV
+724 IDVGAIV
-730 AKSPTASKGSNVV
+730 KSPVSSSTSSSA
-743 ADAGNVENKYEIVIN
+743 AQAGNVENKYEIVVN
-758 NPKPEAASD
+758 NPKPEPASN
-767 SVRTTLLKHSY
+767 SIRTTLLKHSY

>member
-1 MGRSFFAYFFRKG
+1 
-14 AEHMADSDFGLK
+14 MADSDFGLK

-36 AGLRDINQQFKVLG
+36 AGLKDINQQFKVLG

-67 SALTSRN
+67 SALTARN
-74 EVLTRQITEQ
+74 EVLTRQISEQ
-84 KEKIELL
+84 KDKIKLL
-91 RKALENSAESFGE
+91 RNALENSAESFGE

-269 FAEAYDKLGVS
+269 FADAYNRLGVT
-280 VTNADGTLR
+280 VTNTDGTLR
-289 DSETVYWEAID
+289 DSDTVYWEVID
-300 ALKGVANETERDA
+300 ALKGVSNETERDA

-328 LIEQGSEGIAAL
+328 LIAQGSEGIAAL
-340 TEEAKRMGAVLSEES
+340 TEEAKRMGAVLSADAIER
-355 IAKLGQFDDSV
+355 LGQFDDSV

-432 QGLPQFIQVGMQII
+432 QGLPQFIQVGMQIV

-454 DNMDIIVDGAKTICT
+454 DNMDIIVEGAKTICT

-474 LIDALPDL
+474 LIDALPSL
-482 TEGAL
+482 AEGAL
-487 DLVLALTR
+487 DLVLALAR
-495 GILDNLPRL
+495 GILDNLPKL
-504 VEAAVIMIASLTKGI
+504 VEAAVTMIASLAKGI

-531 KAVIL
+531 QAVIL
-536 IVTTLLEN
+536 IVATLLEN
-544 IDQVIEAGMSILLGL
+544 IDQVIEAGISILLGL

-564 NALPVLIEAMP
+564 NALPILIEAMP
-575 QLIVAIVECL
+575 QLITAIVTCL
-585 IENLPQIL
+585 INNLPQIL
-593 FAGVRV
+593 SAGVRV

-605 GIVGAVPQLSSN
+605 GIVGSIPQLSSN

-624 IVSGVSRA
+624 VVNGITRA
-632 ISSVVE
+632 VASVVDV
-638 IGKNIVSG
+638 GKNIVSG

-664 LFRSVINGAKKV
+664 LFRSVINGAKSV

-691 NMGLGLGGGFT
+691 NMGLGLGVGFT

-707 VEEDM
+707 VEEEM

-724 IDVGAV
+724 IDVGAIV
-730 AKSPTASKGSNVV
+730 KSPVSSSTSSSA
-743 ADAGNVENKYEIVIN
+743 AQAGNVENKYEIVVN
-758 NPKPEAASD
+758 NPKPEPASN
-767 SVRTTLLKHSY
+767 SIRTTLLKHSY